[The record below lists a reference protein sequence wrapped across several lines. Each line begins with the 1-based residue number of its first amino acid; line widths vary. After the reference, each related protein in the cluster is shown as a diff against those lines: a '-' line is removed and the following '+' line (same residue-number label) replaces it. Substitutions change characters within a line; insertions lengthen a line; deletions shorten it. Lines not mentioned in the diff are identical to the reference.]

1 MFRKKP
7 SEVTEAQ
14 NTQVAGGNYFV
25 GATDDGRTVLSM
37 VINNTTMSLTMDGNN
52 VRKLI
57 KLLEATLDMSAND
70 CGHDHGN

>member
-7 SEVTEAQ
+7 IDVDEVRPQEG
-14 NTQVAGGNYFV
+14 GGNYFV

-37 VINNTTMSLTMDGNN
+37 VVNNTTMSLTMDGNN

-57 KLLEATLDMSAND
+57 RLLEATLDMPVDECEHN
-70 CGHDHGN
+70 GN